1 VQNIEFCSNMAFYST
16 KPKEVIVYVNGA
28 IGLVESCM
36 LFFFSGCFVVL
47 YLSWLRVVAEMIY

>member
-1 VQNIEFCSNMAFYST
+1 MAFYST

-36 LFFFSGCFVVL
+36 LFFFLWMFCSVVL
-47 YLSWLRVVAEMIY
+47 KLVKSCCRNDLL